1 MHEKADIT
9 SVKEVLII
17 NKEVKNMEK
26 TEKTKWADYIISG
39 VRYNEPKTHIVSVE
53 VHKDLGD
60 SIDTAVQIV
69 PKVTVIQNIDNGIT
83 YMTITKDAS
92 NPNKWTKGQIVRV
105 VAGPKYIRTDE
116 DARTKDNLSSLPEF

>member
-1 MHEKADIT
+1 
-9 SVKEVLII
+9 
-17 NKEVKNMEK
+17 MEK
-26 TEKTKWADYIISG
+26 TEKTKWADYLISR
-39 VRYNEPKTHIVSVE
+39 VKYNEPKTHSVSVE

-69 PKVTVIQNIDNGIT
+69 PKVTVIQNIDKGIT

-92 NPNKWTKGQIVRV
+92 NPNKWTKGQV
-105 VAGPKYIRTDE
+105 VHVVTGPRYIRTDE